1 MLKSVVPSAMRT
13 GPAGIRRRTIWRS
26 VVRTGDFLVGMA
38 LLVLIWYLLYYWIDN
53 PALFPTPLTVFDT
66 GVDMARAG
74 EILTHSIASLRRVA
88 VGYVM
93 GVTLGI
99 ALGVL
104 LGQIT
109 VLNRFVSPIINSVR
123 MLPPV
128 ALIPLAIIWFGIGEG
143 SKYFVVL
150 WGTVIACFFSSL
162 DGVMNAPRARVLA
175 ARCMGASPLRV
186 MWDVVLPSAIPSIWT
201 GMKISIG
208 LAFSSVVAAELVA
221 AREGLGFLIMNAR
234 VLIEVEK
241 LFVGLALLAFL
252 GAVTDRLFTA
262 VGETFL
268 GRYLDYVR
276 A

>member
-1 MLKSVVPSAMRT
+1 
-13 GPAGIRRRTIWRS
+13 
-26 VVRTGDFLVGMA
+26 
-38 LLVLIWYLLYYWIDN
+38 
-53 PALFPTPLTVFDT
+53 
-66 GVDMARAG
+66 
-74 EILTHSIASLRRVA
+74 
-88 VGYVM
+88 
-93 GVTLGI
+93 
-99 ALGVL
+99 
-104 LGQIT
+104 
-109 VLNRFVSPIINSVR
+109 

>member
-1 MLKSVVPSAMRT
+1 MLKSVVLSAMRSQS
-13 GPAGIRRRTIWRS
+13 GSLRRRTIWRS
-26 VVRTGDFLVGMA
+26 VVRMGDFIVGMV

-66 GVDMARAG
+66 GIDMARAG
-74 EILTHSIASLRRVA
+74 EVFTHSIASLRRVA

-99 ALGVL
+99 VLGVL
-104 LGQIT
+104 LGQIS
-109 VLNRFVSPIINSVR
+109 VLHRFVSPIINSVR

-150 WGTVIACFFSSL
+150 WGTVIACFFSAL

-221 AREGLGFLIMNAR
+221 AREGIGFLIMNAR

-268 GRYLDYVR
+268 SRYLDYVR

>member
-1 MLKSVVPSAMRT
+1 
-13 GPAGIRRRTIWRS
+13 
-26 VVRTGDFLVGMA
+26 
-38 LLVLIWYLLYYWIDN
+38 
-53 PALFPTPLTVFDT
+53 
-66 GVDMARAG
+66 
-74 EILTHSIASLRRVA
+74 
-88 VGYVM
+88 
-93 GVTLGI
+93 
-99 ALGVL
+99 
-104 LGQIT
+104 
-109 VLNRFVSPIINSVR
+109 
-123 MLPPV
+123 
-128 ALIPLAIIWFGIGEG
+128 
-143 SKYFVVL
+143 
-150 WGTVIACFFSSL
+150 
-162 DGVMNAPRARVLA
+162 
-175 ARCMGASPLRV
+175 